1 MKTNQIGL
9 DLGGNQVP
17 DGDFIQFEK
26 IITDR
31 GSKYSV
37 TGGKVRGKEDIKVLL
52 KRLTGSKKYAKA
64 THHSWAAR
72 VSKDGQIWEVKN
84 DDGETGAGGVI
95 LRILQ
100 KRNWVNTI
108 VVVTRWYGGKKLG
121 PDRFKH
127 VQDAT
132 IYWCEESN

>member
-9 DLGGNQVP
+9 DLGGNQEP
-17 DGDFIQFEK
+17 NGDFLQFER

-37 TGGKVRGKEDIKVLL
+37 TGGKVSGKEDIKTLL
-52 KRLTGSKKYAKA
+52 KRLTRDKKYAKA

-100 KRNWVNTI
+100 KQNWVNTV

-132 IYWCEESN
+132 VYWCNHH

>member
-1 MKTNQIGL
+1 MKTNQIGISFNDEKKVTQPFL
-9 DLGGNQVP
+9 
-17 DGDFIQFEK
+17 QFDK
-26 IITDR
+26 IISDR

-37 TGGKVRGKEDIKVLL
+37 SGGKVLGQEDINKFLET
-52 KRLTGSKKYAKA
+52 LTSDKKYAKA

-72 VSKDGQIWEVKN
+72 VLRDGQIWEIKN

-100 KRNWVNTI
+100 KQNFVNTL
-108 VVVTRWYGGKKLG
+108 VVVTRWYGGKHLG
-121 PDRFKH
+121 SDRFKH

-132 IYWCEESN
+132 VYFCDKH